1 MMARL
6 LKRDPSMQRLRY
18 SLLLLLLLPAAS
30 AQVLATS
37 PFSTAIARARGL
49 EAGALATDVPHHIH
63 YDLKLYDHR
72 GNRTKGTW
80 DQWSD
85 PLHFTRTDIVAGKFH
100 YTHIED
106 LVHTIQWRHFNTVMP
121 LKVYDLRWNFIEPV
135 YAVTWFSLPAGGRTV
150 QFEQVEGSPF
160 DCTKVL
166 FQMRVCFDPFVHVLA
181 FAQVFN
187 QTMTWEDWQPLGTHM
202 IPGRFR
208 IYDGGELMVEAAGKA
223 EVVKSFPPDLFTIP
237 ANEPDMGEPE
247 NSGMTPHTIVGSKP
261 VPLDMVYGNLLVKLE
276 VAADGEVHKVHLVD
290 SDDDDL
296 ISAGMEFAKHLSFA
310 AQPAP
315 FEQYIYLRYMPG
327 VG

>member
-1 MMARL
+1 
-6 LKRDPSMQRLRY
+6 MQRLRY

-37 PFSTAIARARGL
+37 PFSTAIARARAL

-80 DQWSD
+80 DLWSD

-106 LVHTIQWRHFNTVMP
+106 LAHTIQWRHFNTLMP
-121 LKVYDLRWNFIEPV
+121 LKVYDLRRNFIEPV
-135 YAVTWFSLPAGGRTV
+135 YAVTWFSLPAGDRTV

-187 QTMTWEDWQPLGTHM
+187 QTMTWEDWQPVGTHM

-208 IYDGGELMVEAAGKA
+208 IYDGGGLIVEATGKA
-223 EVVKSFPPDLFTIP
+223 EVVKSFPPGLFTIP
-237 ANEPDMGEPE
+237 AHEPDMGEPE
-247 NSGMTPHTIVGSKP
+247 NRGMTPHAIVGSKP
-261 VPLDMVYGNLLVKLE
+261 VPLDMIYGNLLVKLE
-276 VAADGEVHKVHLVD
+276 VAADGQVHKAHLVD

-296 ISAGMEFAKHLSFA
+296 ISPGMEFAKHLSFA

-315 FEQYIYLRYMPG
+315 FEQYLYLRYMPG
-327 VG
+327 VQ